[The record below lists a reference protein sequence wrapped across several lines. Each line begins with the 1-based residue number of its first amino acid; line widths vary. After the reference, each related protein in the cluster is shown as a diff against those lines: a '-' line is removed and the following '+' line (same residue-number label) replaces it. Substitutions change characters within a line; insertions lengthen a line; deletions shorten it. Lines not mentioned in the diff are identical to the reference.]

1 MNRKVGKNYEKIFLV
16 CCFLAASGG
25 KINKLVGP
33 IDRKNPKGIREEKT
47 KNRFDRP
54 KSTTKDLWKPKRNE
68 KRFGLKKSG
77 AIKS

>member
-1 MNRKVGKNYEKIFLV
+1 MNREVGKNYEKIFLV

-33 IDRKNPKGIREEKT
+33 IDRKNPRGKREDEKPLRSAEEYNKRFVET
-47 KNRFDRP
+47 K
-54 KSTTKDLWKPKRNE
+54 KKR